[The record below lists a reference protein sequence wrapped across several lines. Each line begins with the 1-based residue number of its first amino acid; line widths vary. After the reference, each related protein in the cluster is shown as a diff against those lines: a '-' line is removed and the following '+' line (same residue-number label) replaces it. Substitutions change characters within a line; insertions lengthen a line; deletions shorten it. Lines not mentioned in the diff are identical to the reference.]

1 LALGRSRYQC
11 LAGTTSVAA
20 GPKSRFLQDLPIDQG
35 TRSQPTYSATKVLGR
50 LSSFVGAGE
59 ASYVICDLLAPIF
72 TAILGGV
79 RMLDLEQLVFRAHRN

>member
-1 LALGRSRYQC
+1 
-11 LAGTTSVAA
+11 
-20 GPKSRFLQDLPIDQG
+20 
-35 TRSQPTYSATKVLGR
+35 
-50 LSSFVGAGE
+50 VGAGE